1 MRGFDVIADDGVAD
15 VATFEWV
22 QMSAHT
28 MNLVNAVGR
37 DTWTATYNAINMA
50 NQVAFSD
57 LGESIL
63 ASDPQK
69 EAQFKA
75 EASFIRALGYFHL
88 VRAFGLPYAE
98 ETKDIAEGDGSCYCI

>member
-1 MRGFDVIADDGVAD
+1 MIKVLIADDEPLVRAGIKTVLPWNMYGFDVIADDGVAD

-69 EAQFKA
+69 ESQFKA
-75 EASFIRALGYFHL
+75 EASFIRSL
-88 VRAFGLPYAE
+88 
-98 ETKDIAEGDGSCYCI
+98 